1 MISSAGLSDSLDSD
15 NLERDRKEDPF
26 VHRSHFPALG
36 VENRTYFNYGGQGVM
51 CGDALDAINKNFRH
65 IESLGSFSNAA
76 GDWMVAEY
84 NATKTAIAQEFQVS
98 PTTITLTENTTVG
111 CNIALW
117 SVDWQQGDRLL
128 LSDCEHPGII
138 AAAIQIQKRFGI
150 EIDYFPLTNNRN
162 ASAEGKDSETVVELL
177 VQHLQPQTRMVM
189 LSHICWNTGQVL
201 PLKAIAKACHD
212 RHVLVAVDAAQSVG
226 VLSLNLAETEAD
238 FYAFTCH
245 KWWCAPLGL
254 GGLYIRPEIFEAIEP
269 VFVCWRGLIG
279 KYPTSH
285 NPIVQW
291 RQDGAKFEVASSTY
305 ALYEAMRIAIAHAN
319 SWGTQLQR
327 YQRICQ
333 LSKIVW
339 EQLDALPHI
348 DCIRQLPPESGL
360 ISFKVNQE
368 LISRSSPSAIANKS
382 HALIA
387 KHLESEHQILIRA
400 LTDPDCLRA
409 SVHYLTSIAD
419 IERLISVFAT
429 ID

>member
-1 MISSAGLSDSLDSD
+1 MISSAALSESINSD
-15 NLERDRKEDPF
+15 NLERDRELDLF
-26 VHRSHFPALG
+26 THRSHFPAL
-36 VENRTYFNYGGQGVM
+36 ENRTYFNYGGQGVM
-51 CGDALDAINKNFRH
+51 CGASLDAITKNFRH
-65 IESLGSFSNAA
+65 IESLGCFSNVA
-76 GDWMVAEY
+76 GDWMMSEY
-84 NATKTAIAQEFQVS
+84 DATKVAIAQEFQIS

-117 SVDWQQGDRLL
+117 AVDWQQGDRLL

-138 AAAIQIQKRFGI
+138 AGAIQIQKRFGI
-150 EIDYFPLTNNRN
+150 EIDYFPLTNTRN
-162 ASAEGKDSETVVELL
+162 SSAEGKDSESVVDLL
-177 VQHLQPQTRMVM
+177 VQHLQPKTRMVM

-212 RHVLVAVDAAQSVG
+212 QNVLVAVDAAQSVG
-226 VLSLNLAETEAD
+226 VLPLNLSEIEAD
-238 FYAFTCH
+238 FYAFTTH

-254 GGLYIRPEIFEAIEP
+254 GALYIRPEIFDAIEP
-269 VFVCWRGLIG
+269 VFVGWRGLTG

-305 ALYEAMRIAIAHAN
+305 ALYEAMRTAIAHAN

-333 LSKIVW
+333 LSKILW
-339 EQLDALPHI
+339 ERLDALPHI

-368 LISRSSPSAIANKS
+368 LAQSAIAKKPHS
-382 HALIA
+382 LIA
-387 KHLESEHQILIRA
+387 KQLESEHQILIRA
-400 LTDPDCLRA
+400 LPDPDCLRA

-419 IERLISVFAT
+419 IDRLVSIFEAMN
-429 ID
+429 

>member
-1 MISSAGLSDSLDSD
+1 LVLISSAALSESINSD
-15 NLERDRKEDPF
+15 NLERDRELDLF
-26 VHRSHFPALG
+26 THRSHFPAL
-36 VENRTYFNYGGQGVM
+36 ENRTYFNYGGQGVM
-51 CGDALDAINKNFRH
+51 CGASLDAITKNFRH
-65 IESLGSFSNAA
+65 IESLGCFSNVA
-76 GDWMVAEY
+76 GDWMMSEY
-84 NATKTAIAQEFQVS
+84 DATKVAIAQEFQIS

-117 SVDWQQGDRLL
+117 AVDWQQGDRLL

-138 AAAIQIQKRFGI
+138 AGAIQIQKRFGI
-150 EIDYFPLTNNRN
+150 EIDYFPLTNTRN
-162 ASAEGKDSETVVELL
+162 SSAEGKDSESVVDLL
-177 VQHLQPQTRMVM
+177 VQHLQPKTRMVM

-212 RHVLVAVDAAQSVG
+212 QNVLVAVDAAQSVG
-226 VLSLNLAETEAD
+226 VLPLNLSEIEAD
-238 FYAFTCH
+238 FYAFTTH

-254 GGLYIRPEIFEAIEP
+254 GALYIRPEIFDAIEP
-269 VFVCWRGLIG
+269 VFVGWRGLTG

-305 ALYEAMRIAIAHAN
+305 ALYEAMRTAIAHAN

-333 LSKIVW
+333 LSKILW
-339 EQLDALPHI
+339 ERLDALPHI

-368 LISRSSPSAIANKS
+368 LAQSAIAKKPHS
-382 HALIA
+382 LIA
-387 KHLESEHQILIRA
+387 KQLESEHQILIRA
-400 LTDPDCLRA
+400 LPDPDCLRA

-419 IERLISVFAT
+419 IDRLVSIFEAMN
-429 ID
+429 

>member
-1 MISSAGLSDSLDSD
+1 LVLISSAALSESINSD
-15 NLERDRKEDPF
+15 NLERDRELDLF
-26 VHRSHFPALG
+26 THRSHFPAL
-36 VENRTYFNYGGQGVM
+36 ENRTYFNYGGQGVM
-51 CGDALDAINKNFRH
+51 CGASLDAIAKNFRH
-65 IESLGSFSNAA
+65 IESLGCFSNAA
-76 GDWMVAEY
+76 GDWMMSEY
-84 NATKTAIAQEFQVS
+84 DATKVAIAQEFQVS

-117 SVDWQQGDRLL
+117 AVDWQQGDRLL

-138 AAAIQIQKRFGI
+138 AGAIQIQKRFGI
-150 EIDYFPLTNNRN
+150 EIDYFPLTNTRN
-162 ASAEGKDSETVVELL
+162 SSSEGKDSEAVVDLL
-177 VQHLQPQTRMVM
+177 VQHLQPKTRMVM

-212 RHVLVAVDAAQSVG
+212 QNVLVAVDAAQSVG
-226 VLSLNLAETEAD
+226 VLPLNLAEIEAD
-238 FYAFTCH
+238 FYAFTTH

-254 GGLYIRPEIFEAIEP
+254 GALYISPEIFDAIEP
-269 VFVCWRGLIG
+269 VFVGWRGLTG

-291 RQDGAKFEVASSTY
+291 RKDGAKFEVASSTY
-305 ALYEAMRIAIAHAN
+305 ALYEAMRTAIAHAN

-333 LSKIVW
+333 LSKILW
-339 EQLDALPHI
+339 ERLDALPHI

-368 LISRSSPSAIANKS
+368 LAQSAIAKKPHS
-382 HALIA
+382 IIA
-387 KHLESEHQILIRA
+387 KQLESEHQILIRA
-400 LTDPDCLRA
+400 LPDPDCLRA

-419 IERLISVFAT
+419 IDRLVSIFEAMN
-429 ID
+429 

>member
-1 MISSAGLSDSLDSD
+1 MISSAALSESINSD
-15 NLERDRKEDPF
+15 NLERDRELDLF
-26 VHRSHFPALG
+26 THRSHFPAL
-36 VENRTYFNYGGQGVM
+36 ENRTYFNYGGQGVM
-51 CGDALDAINKNFRH
+51 CGASLDAIAKNFRH
-65 IESLGSFSNAA
+65 IESLGCFSNAA
-76 GDWMVAEY
+76 GDWMMSEY
-84 NATKTAIAQEFQVS
+84 DATKVAIAQEFQVS

-117 SVDWQQGDRLL
+117 AVDWQQGDRLL

-138 AAAIQIQKRFGI
+138 AGAIQIQKRFGI
-150 EIDYFPLTNNRN
+150 EIDYFPLTNTRN
-162 ASAEGKDSETVVELL
+162 SSSEGKDSEAVVDLL
-177 VQHLQPQTRMVM
+177 VQHLQPKTRMVM

-212 RHVLVAVDAAQSVG
+212 QNVLVAVDAAQSVG
-226 VLSLNLAETEAD
+226 VLPLNLAEIEAD
-238 FYAFTCH
+238 FYAFTTH

-254 GGLYIRPEIFEAIEP
+254 GALYISPEIFDAIEP
-269 VFVCWRGLIG
+269 VFVGWRGLTG

-291 RQDGAKFEVASSTY
+291 RKDGAKFEVASSTY
-305 ALYEAMRIAIAHAN
+305 ALYEAMRTAIAHAN

-333 LSKIVW
+333 LSKILW
-339 EQLDALPHI
+339 ERLDALPHI

-368 LISRSSPSAIANKS
+368 LAQSAIAKKPHS
-382 HALIA
+382 IIA
-387 KHLESEHQILIRA
+387 KQLESEHQILIRA
-400 LTDPDCLRA
+400 LPDPDCLRA

-419 IERLISVFAT
+419 IDRLVSIFEAMN
-429 ID
+429 